1 MDTYSFIDALK
12 NRALRGMPVS
22 RDEVL
27 RLLALAPDSE
37 EAAYLGRAARDI
49 AHIVV
54 GNEGRVWSAIGIDCR
69 PCSMNCG
76 FCAFGEKW
84 GLITEPHEWS
94 DEAIIKAARAFVDEG
109 ASWVTLRT
117 TEFYGLNR
125 LCALAKKVREAVP
138 GNYGLVVN
146 TGEFGPLEARAM
158 IASGIDAVYNSLR
171 LGEGQTTCFRPEERK
186 ATLAAVRDCLLR
198 RPAPS

>member
-125 LCALAKKVREAVP
+125 LCALAKRVREAVP
-138 GNYGLVVN
+138 GL
-146 TGEFGPLEARAM
+146 
-158 IASGIDAVYNSLR
+158 SLIHI
-171 LGEGQTTCFRPEERK
+171 
-186 ATLAAVRDCLLR
+186 
-198 RPAPS
+198 